1 MTSATSTIAVVVGAD
16 SVARQALFAATV
28 AAWRAA
34 GVKVAGVIAE
44 PERRPGG
51 PCSAGILRNIVSG
64 QPVSI
69 YLDAAPS
76 NTVCHL
82 DTAGV
87 GTACAEIL
95 DQIQTSD
102 LVVLSKFG
110 KLEAQQAG
118 LTAAFEQAIAAG
130 KPLLTTVSDKHREAW
145 QAFAPGAVYLP
156 VDAAALRDWWS
167 ALEARAT

>member
-1 MTSATSTIAVVVGAD
+1 MASATSTIAAVVGAD
-16 SVARQALFAATV
+16 SLARQALFAEVV
-28 AAWRAA
+28 AVWRAA
-34 GVKVAGVIAE
+34 GVKIAGVIGE
-44 PERRPGG
+44 PQRRPGG
-51 PCSAGILRNIVSG
+51 PCSAAILRNIVSG

-69 YLDAAPS
+69 YLDTAPS

-82 DTAGV
+82 DAAGV

-95 DQIQTSD
+95 GQIPASD

-118 LTAAFEQAIAAG
+118 LVAAFEQAVAAG

-156 VDAAALRDWWS
+156 VDAAALRDWWRT
-167 ALEARAT
+167 LEAQAA